1 MEEIKSSVI
10 IPENIAVLGGGPMG
24 IYLSTY
30 LSPKAKEIYLWYDD
44 RKKAAKIEKERI
56 ASLLEDSI
64 SVPENVRI
72 KSEFDFLKNGSW
84 VIVIAVP
91 SRLME
96 GILDE
101 LSKVL
106 DKNSSHFI
114 FTFTKGL
121 LSTSTRKKQ
130 TALHILNI
138 CKNCPSQE
146 DLKM

>member
-1 MEEIKSSVI
+1 MEELKSSVVV
-10 IPENIAVLGGGPMG
+10 PENIAVLGGGPMG

-56 ASLLEDSI
+56 ASVLEDSI

-72 KSEFDFLKNGSW
+72 QSEFDFLKNGSW
-84 VIVIAVP
+84 VLIIAVP

-121 LSTSTRKKQ
+121 LSASTRKKR

-138 CKNCPSQE
+138 YKSYALLE
-146 DLKM
+146 SLKI

>member
-84 VIVIAVP
+84 VIIIAVP

-106 DKNSSHFI
+106 DKHSSHFI
-114 FTFTKGL
+114 LTFTKGL

-130 TALHILNI
+130 SVLHILNI
-138 CKNCPSQE
+138 YKNSPPQE